1 MYGDAQFDA
10 CLASIPES
18 SRVQT
23 IFTGGPYDSCLRVPL
38 KDRSND
44 FVIGGAVFTDT
55 ELLARRRSVISSS
68 VRSSAGPRRSV
79 AHVHFGEHLF
89 EALRLRCHP
98 VLQPPNKFLDLDRAL
113 EYL

>member
-1 MYGDAQFDA
+1 VYGGAQSDA

-44 FVIGGAVFTDT
+44 SVIGGAVFTDT
-55 ELLARRRSVISSS
+55 ELLASPPKECHLLLGTLFRRP
-68 VRSSAGPRRSV
+68 ATERRPCP
-79 AHVHFGEHLF
+79 F
-89 EALRLRCHP
+89 R
-98 VLQPPNKFLDLDRAL
+98 RAPF
-113 EYL
+113 